1 MWLYV
6 YMPHLYLQSLPM
18 ANEQPMALIHPRH
31 NHILDMNTAA
41 KQSGIKHDMSLSTAS
56 LLNPQCQWISLHTET
71 QKTFHENAALT
82 AGKLASWV
90 SLDEEDG
97 LYLEI
102 ASMKKLMGDGKTI
115 AQNLRIHLP
124 HLTLFIASAP
134 NAKAAKLLARSE
146 IEQHL
151 SDRTLLLFMKGLRC
165 DRLSFP
171 PSLELALKKLG
182 IRTLGE
188 LFKFSAQDVAYRIDR
203 ELAKE
208 LQEITGERTFLPTP
222 FKPSPRFY
230 YDIPLQ
236 HEAEH
241 QSQLRFPIKNIL
253 KHFSQFLQESNLT
266 SQQLQVDCFDR
277 EHGFYSLPLRLARH
291 THMFE
296 PWFDH
301 ALKKLE
307 RFHPTTPIIRLVSHT
322 HELQPHKG
330 ETPSLLAESTS
341 NINID
346 PLLNTL
352 STRLGADHLGFLS
365 THPHHLPEQQ
375 TLFTLAPERHT
386 PLQPLALPVS
396 VLVHPPKP
404 VRLEHYHLLQGPH
417 RIHSQWWEGEPVVRD
432 YYVAQHQQEA
442 LHWIFTTHQQKWYLH
457 GYLS

>member
-18 ANEQPMALIHPRH
+18 ADEQPMALIHPRQ
-31 NHILDMNTAA
+31 NHILDMNAAA
-41 KQSGIKHDMSLSTAS
+41 KQSGIKQDMSLSTAS
-56 LLNPQCQWISLHTET
+56 LLNPQCQWVSLHAET
-71 QKTFHENAALT
+71 RQTFHENAALI
-82 AGKLASWV
+82 AGQLASWV

-102 ASMKKLMGDGKTI
+102 ASMKKLMGDGKSI
-115 AQNLRIHLP
+115 AQTLRTQLP
-124 HLTLFIASAP
+124 HLTLFVASAP

-151 SDRTLLLFMKGLRC
+151 SDRTLLLFLKGLRC
-165 DRLSFP
+165 DRLSFS

-182 IRTLGE
+182 IRTMGE

-208 LQEITGERTFLPTP
+208 LQEITGDRTFLPTP

-253 KHFSQFLQESNLT
+253 KHFTQFLQKSNLT

-277 EHGFYSLPLRLARH
+277 EQGFYTLPLRLARH

-307 RFHPTTPIIRLVSHT
+307 HFHPATPIIRLVSHT
-322 HELQPHKG
+322 HELQPQKG
-330 ETPSLLAESTS
+330 ETSSLLTESAS
-341 NINID
+341 NINLD
-346 PLLNTL
+346 ALLNTL
-352 STRLGADHLGFLS
+352 STRLGTEHLGFLS
-365 THPHHLPEQQ
+365 TRAHHLPEQQ
-375 TLFTLAPERHT
+375 TQFALTPER
-386 PLQPLALPVS
+386 PSSRQPQAIPVS
-396 VLVHPPKP
+396 ALLHPPKL
-404 VRLEHYHLLQGPH
+404 VRLEQYHLLQGPH
-417 RIHSQWWEGEPVVRD
+417 RIHSLWWEGESVVRD
-432 YYVAQHQQEA
+432 YYVAQHQQGA
-442 LHWIFTTHQQKWYLH
+442 LHWIFTTHQQTWYLH